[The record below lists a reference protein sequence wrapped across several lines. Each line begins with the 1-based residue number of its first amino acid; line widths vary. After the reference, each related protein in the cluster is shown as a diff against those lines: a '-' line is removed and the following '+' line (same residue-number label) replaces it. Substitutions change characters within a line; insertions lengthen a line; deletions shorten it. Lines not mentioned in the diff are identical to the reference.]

1 MLLAKFLLSLFFGLW
16 QNNPIHKPNLKIVSK
31 IADNV
36 NNLTREDFMNFF
48 RDDEKLSLLSADD
61 RIEIFL
67 QILPGGSDITEDLL
81 NELISNYQVTNLE
94 VSQVK

>member
-1 MLLAKFLLSLFFGLW
+1 MNDK
-16 QNNPIHKPNLKIVSK
+16 LK
-31 IADNV
+31 NM
-36 NNLTREDFMNFF
+36 TREDFMDFF
-48 RDDEKLSLLSADD
+48 RDDEKLSTLSTDD

-81 NELISNYQVTNLE
+81 NELICDYQVTNLE

>member
-1 MLLAKFLLSLFFGLW
+1 M
-16 QNNPIHKPNLKIVSK
+16 NTM
-31 IADNV
+31 
-36 NNLTREDFMNFF
+36 TREDFMNFF
-48 RDDEKLSLLSADD
+48 RDDEKLSTLSVDD

-81 NELISNYQVTNLE
+81 NELISDYQVANLE